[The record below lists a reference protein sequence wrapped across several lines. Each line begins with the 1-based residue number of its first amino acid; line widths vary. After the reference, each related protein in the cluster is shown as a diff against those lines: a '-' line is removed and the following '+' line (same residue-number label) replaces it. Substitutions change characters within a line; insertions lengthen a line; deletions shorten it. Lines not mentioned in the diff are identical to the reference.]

1 MFGPV
6 VTRRGFAALALSAVL
21 VGTVGM
27 TVGTARAADI
37 SGEAR
42 GFVGKMAQQAIDTI
56 SNSALG
62 EADRLSKFRDL
73 LTEGFDVPA
82 IARFTLGRYWRVA
95 TDAQKAEFLTV
106 FEQLIIDT
114 YSTRFKEYKG
124 EKLTILD
131 SRNED
136 SDHATVQTQIVDPAG
151 GRQPVR
157 IEWRVLKSSGQLK
170 IVDVLVEGVSMS
182 VTQQQEFASA
192 IQRNGGDVGLFITQL
207 KDRVGKPW

>member
-1 MFGPV
+1 MLGPV
-6 VTRRGFAALALSAVL
+6 VTRRGFAALAVSAVL
-21 VGTVGM
+21 VGGFGLAATP
-27 TVGTARAADI
+27 AHAADI

-42 GFVGKMAQQAIDTI
+42 GFVEKMAQQAIDTI
-56 SNSALG
+56 SNPALG
-62 EADRLSKFRDL
+62 EAERLSKFRAL

-124 EKLTILD
+124 EKLTILG

-151 GRQPVR
+151 GSQPVK
-157 IEWRVLKSSGQLK
+157 IEWRVLKPGGQLK

-192 IQRNGGDVGLFITQL
+192 IQRNGGDVGQFIAQL
-207 KDRVGKPW
+207 KEKVGKPS